1 MNEIFNNII
10 DKYKNFPQVSAIAIG
25 GSQKTD
31 TADANSDIDIY
42 VFTDKNIPV
51 QNRLSIIK
59 KYSSKYEAGCEYFG
73 AGDEF
78 WVDKMNKQLDVMYMD
93 TKWMENTI
101 DNVWNK
107 HCPSNGYTT
116 CFLFTLK
123 NCETVYDKKNWL
135 DKLKKQLNTPY
146 PEELKL
152 NIINRNIMLLKDKPF
167 ASYYN
172 QIEKALSRD
181 DYNSVNHRI
190 AAFIAS
196 YFDIIFA
203 NNKMLHPGEKKLVQ
217 YALKHCKILP
227 ENFTENI
234 DNLLTQ
240 PNSDTLRILDD
251 MICKLKK
258 TIIPEYKLSK

>member
-1 MNEIFNNII
+1 
-10 DKYKNFPQVSAIAIG
+10 
-25 GSQKTD
+25 
-31 TADANSDIDIY
+31 
-42 VFTDKNIPV
+42 
-51 QNRLSIIK
+51 
-59 KYSSKYEAGCEYFG
+59 
-73 AGDEF
+73 
-78 WVDKMNKQLDVMYMD
+78 
-93 TKWMENTI
+93 MENTI

-190 AAFIAS
+190 AAFMAS